1 MQLRNARLCL
11 DCEEVHDLDHCPT
24 CASETFAFMT
34 RWVPAP
40 ERRARPRTPAEPP
53 SPETLDTY
61 REMLD
66 PGRGSTRWTL
76 VKGGAVG
83 LAVFGLARWMSQRS
97 SERELPE
104 ATRREPARRD
114 ALPMREDPPRT
125 DG

>member
-1 MQLRNARLCL
+1 M
-11 DCEEVHDLDHCPT
+11 

-40 ERRARPRTPAEPP
+40 ERRSRPRTPEPP

-76 VKGGAVG
+76 VKGGAMG
-83 LAVFGLARWMSQRS
+83 LAVFGLARWMSHRNS
-97 SERELPE
+97 SGGGPESPRRELGGSRAEMP
-104 ATRREPARRD
+104 RRG
-114 ALPMREDPPRT
+114 DPPDS